1 MVAIR
6 EQDPLRMTEAEYL
19 AFERES
25 DIRHE
30 YIDGYVVAMAGASRA
45 HNIICANLSRVIG
58 NQILDKNCELYQ
70 SDMRVKTLAVDY
82 TYPDITVVC
91 DEPDFTDDSNMIL
104 LNPLLIIE
112 VLSPSTERHDRGRK
126 FQDYRDIQSLQEY
139 VLISQDNPRIERFT
153 RQNDV
158 WVFADA
164 SLLDETIELP
174 SIACVLNLE
183 DVYHKVNFEGDK

>member
-6 EQDPLRMTEAEYL
+6 DQDPLRMTEDEYL
-19 AFERES
+19 AFEQES
-25 DIRHE
+25 EVRHE

-45 HNIICANLSRVIG
+45 HNLICANLSRVIG

-70 SDMRVKTLAVDY
+70 SDMRVKTQALDY

-91 DEPDFTDDSNMIL
+91 DEPDFTDTSNMIL

-126 FQDYRDIQSLQEY
+126 FQDYRDIQSLQDY
-139 VLISQDNPRIERFT
+139 ILVSQDSPRIERFI

-158 WVFADA
+158 WVFAEA
-164 SLLDETIELP
+164 KALDDSIELP
-174 SIACVLNLE
+174 SIGCVLSLM
-183 DVYHKVNFEGDK
+183 DVYHKVSFEGSD